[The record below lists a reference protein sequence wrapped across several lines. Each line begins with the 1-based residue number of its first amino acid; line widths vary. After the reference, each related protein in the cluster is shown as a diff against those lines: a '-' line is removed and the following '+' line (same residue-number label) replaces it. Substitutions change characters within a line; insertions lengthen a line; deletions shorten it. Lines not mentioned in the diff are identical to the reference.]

1 MPTMRRS
8 TRGSAKK
15 SEQAGVETPT
25 RRGRAASR
33 AQNGELGELGELGG
47 ELNGAKAA
55 GVAWSESSSPLS
67 SISTPA
73 SGVGRERRSLRQR
86 AHSNTS
92 GMPRD
97 ESDEESED
105 VDVRAVSNLLSQ
117 AAASIRNKVDNNQ
130 LTEDEDN
137 ADDETGRS
145 TRSRASAPE
154 KRRRRESQDELGT
167 PLKRPTNDS
176 GTPNSAKA
184 ETNGMPR
191 KRGRPSRQTLE
202 QRRLAESGD
211 TDAPQTPGSSQY
223 LQTPRAPQSAT
234 RRTSGDDSSDDDEA
248 EKDSEGETKI
258 DSDGYLQGG
267 REFIC
272 PIFRSPF
279 RRNTQRQYVLTM
291 DCCRYMGARDSYM
304 LFKQHPRM
312 RRVETTQQERDLLA
326 DRMMIPKVTR
336 FRPIALIT
344 ARTAFREFGAR
355 IVKNGR
361 YIVDDYWVESRRREA
376 RHPEG
381 TLVANM
387 GVYHSVMAAHA
398 AGVTPGST
406 RKARRTTPLRSSD
419 AQTPTRMPAKSP
431 GGMMSSWVQ
440 LEAQQRV
447 QPVRAGGL
455 TMANALQQPAPAL
468 AVAQGP
474 LQLLHNDA
482 ADSDPDDAKLARS
495 KPVFRKTRAPETA
508 DAAFESAVSTHR
520 ALFAE
525 DHGFVDGLP
534 LIRCMTPSW
543 PPATS
548 LTHRLK
554 QRHDVSADSRDVC
567 GPMAYASGKMAREFN
582 ASIRMWRE
590 DNGCTWI
597 DPHTGVRQVPSSL
610 QPTRVRVERVDTGSG
625 WRRAGKMRVEPQVAF
640 ADSVQKEERGEY
652 PLALLPGQF
661 QETFPVHRTR
671 FGMSYQ
677 QTMGSYSY
685 HWMRLLAQQQ
695 QRKTGQLPATPHTA
709 FKKKH

>member
-8 TRGSAKK
+8 TRGAKK
-15 SEQAGVETPT
+15 SEPSGVETPT

-33 AQNGELGELGELGG
+33 AQNIELD
-47 ELNGAKAA
+47 ELNGTKA
-55 GVAWSESSSPLS
+55 AWSESPSPLS

-86 AHSNTS
+86 AHSKAS
-92 GMPRD
+92 GAPHAD
-97 ESDEESED
+97 SDEGSD
-105 VDVRAVSNLLSQ
+105 ADVRAVSNLLSQ
-117 AAASIRNKVDNNQ
+117 AAASIRSKVDNNQ
-130 LTEDEDN
+130 LTEDEDEDEDN

-145 TRSRASAPE
+145 TRSRAEGPG
-154 KRRRRESQDELGT
+154 KRRRRTESQDELNTPVQSAANDNATPVKADINGT
-167 PLKRPTNDS
+167 
-176 GTPNSAKA
+176 
-184 ETNGMPR
+184 PR

-211 TDAPQTPGSSQY
+211 VDALQALGSSQY
-223 LQTPRAPQSAT
+223 LQTPRTPQPT
-234 RRTSGDDSSDDDEA
+234 NGRTNDDSSDDDEA
-248 EKDSEGETKI
+248 EKDTQGETKI
-258 DSDGYLQGG
+258 DSDGYLQDG

-361 YIVDDYWVESRRREA
+361 YVVDDYWEASRRREA

-381 TLVANM
+381 TVVANM
-387 GVYHSVMAAHA
+387 NVYHSVMAAHA

-419 AQTPTRMPAKSP
+419 VQTPTRLSAKSP
-431 GGMMSSWVQ
+431 GGMMNSWVQ

-447 QPVRAGGL
+447 QPVRAVGL
-455 TMANALQQPAPAL
+455 TMANALQQPTPAL
-468 AVAQGP
+468 TVAQGP
-474 LQLLHNDA
+474 LQLMHNDA
-482 ADSDPDDAKLARS
+482 ADSDPDDAKLAH

-543 PPATS
+543 PRATS
-548 LTHRLK
+548 LTNRLK
-554 QRHDVSADSRDVC
+554 QKTRSETPDTEL

-597 DPHTGVRQVPSSL
+597 DPHTGVRQVPASL
-610 QPTRVRVERVDTGSG
+610 QPTTVKVDRVDSGSV
-625 WRRAGKMRVEPQVAF
+625 WRRAGKMRVDPQVAF
-640 ADSVQKEERGEY
+640 TDSVPKEERGEY

-677 QTMGSYSY
+677 QTMSSYSY

-695 QRKTGQLPATPHTA
+695 QPQRKTVQHPTPHTA

>member
-8 TRGSAKK
+8 TRGAKK

-33 AQNGELGELGELGG
+33 AQNGELGELNGELS
-47 ELNGAKAA
+47 GAKTT
-55 GVAWSESSSPLS
+55 VAWSESSSPLS

-86 AHSNTS
+86 AHSKAS
-92 GMPRD
+92 GAPHAD
-97 ESDEESED
+97 SED
-105 VDVRAVSNLLSQ
+105 GESSDVEVRTVSNLLSQ
-117 AAASIRNKVDNNQ
+117 AAASIRSKVDNNQ

-145 TRSRASAPE
+145 TRSRAEGPG
-154 KRRRRESQDELGT
+154 KRRRHTESQDELSTPVKQSAANDNGT
-167 PLKRPTNDS
+167 PV
-176 GTPNSAKA
+176 KA
-184 ETNGMPR
+184 EMNGTPR

-211 TDAPQTPGSSQY
+211 VDALQALGSSQY
-223 LQTPRAPQSAT
+223 LQTPRTPQPNNGQT
-234 RRTSGDDSSDDDEA
+234 NDNDSSDDDEA
-248 EKDSEGETKI
+248 EKDTNGETKI
-258 DSDGYLQGG
+258 DSNGYLQDG

-355 IVKNGR
+355 IVKNGK
-361 YIVDDYWVESRRREA
+361 YVVDDYWEESRRREA

-381 TLVANM
+381 TVVANM
-387 GVYHSVMAAHA
+387 NVYHSVMAAHA

-419 AQTPTRMPAKSP
+419 VQTPVRLAKSP
-431 GGMMSSWVQ
+431 GGMMNSWVQ

-447 QPVRAGGL
+447 QQPVRVGL
-455 TMANALQQPAPAL
+455 TMANALQHTPAL
-468 AVAQGP
+468 TVAQGP
-474 LQLLHNDA
+474 LQLMHNDA
-482 ADSDPDDAKLARS
+482 ADSDPDESKLAH

-508 DAAFESAVSTHR
+508 DAAFESAVTTHR

-543 PPATS
+543 PHATS
-548 LTHRLK
+548 LTNRLK
-554 QRHDVSADSRDVC
+554 QKTRSETPDTEF

-597 DPHTGVRQVPSSL
+597 DPHTGVRQVPASL
-610 QPTRVRVERVDTGSG
+610 QPTTARVERIDSGSV
-625 WRRAGKMRVEPQVAF
+625 WRRAGKMRVDPRVAF
-640 ADSVQKEERGEY
+640 TDSVQKEERGEY

-677 QTMGSYSY
+677 QTMSSYSY

-695 QRKTGQLPATPHTA
+695 RKTVQHPATPHTA